1 MPGYPRYRYA
11 GDPAKGE
18 HHLVIK
24 GVTLQDDG
32 EYQCQ
37 VGPTADTRPIWASAN
52 VTVMGELLCF
62 VAFPSRPLA
71 LLIDI

>member
-11 GDPAKGE
+11 GDAAKGE

-37 VGPTADTRPIWASAN
+37 VGPTANASAIWAAAN
-52 VTVMGELLCF
+52 LTVLG
-62 VAFPSRPLA
+62 
-71 LLIDI
+71 